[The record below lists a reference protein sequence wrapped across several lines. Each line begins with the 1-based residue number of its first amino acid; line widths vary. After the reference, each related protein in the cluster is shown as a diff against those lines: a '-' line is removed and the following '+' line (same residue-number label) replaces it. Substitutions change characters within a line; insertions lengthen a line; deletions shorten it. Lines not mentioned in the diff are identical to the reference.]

1 MSKSMPLVD
10 GNTYV
15 LGFRQQIEWSSLIA
29 SAFFF
34 GKVGAGL
41 FMISVATQSRL
52 GMLLGL
58 LIVVG
63 GKGGAHMLFLGQ
75 PLRFWRGMAR
85 PGSSWVSRGLWA
97 MTFMV
102 GFGVLALL
110 LPAASPLF
118 MPMAIIAALFAFVVA
133 IYDGFLL
140 TSSNAIPIWNTA
152 LMPVMC
158 MFYAFL
164 GGTTMTLFL
173 AHFGFIQLAVS
184 EHLLANVEMALLVVN
199 LLIVVMYLLTSVTA
213 GSAGKTSFD
222 LLVKGPYAVTF
233 FTLAIGVGLVFTLL
247 MTYFAG
253 PKASTGI
260 IAMITIADLI
270 GHYFIFYLLLKIGV
284 FKPVFGLLKI

>member
-1 MSKSMPLVD
+1 MSKSMPLVE

-15 LGFRQQIEWSSLIA
+15 LGFRQQIEWSALIA

-52 GMLLGL
+52 GMLIGL

-63 GKGGAHMLFLGQ
+63 GKGGAHMLFLGK
-75 PLRFWRGMAR
+75 PMRFWRGMSQPR
-85 PGSSWVSRGLWA
+85 TSWVSRGLWA

-102 GFGVLALL
+102 VLGGWALL
-110 LPAASPLF
+110 LPAGSPQF
-118 MPMAIIAALFAFVVA
+118 MPVATIAAVFAFVVA

-158 MFYAFL
+158 MFYSFL

-173 AHFGFIQLAVS
+173 AHFGFIQLTIG
-184 EHLLANVEMALLVVN
+184 EHMLSTIEMALLAVN
-199 LLIVVMYLLTSVTA
+199 LLVVIMYLITSVTA
-213 GSAGKTSFD
+213 GAAGKTSFD
-222 LLVKGPYAVTF
+222 LLVKGRYAVPF
-233 FTLAIGVGLVFTLL
+233 FSLAIGVGLVFTLL
-247 MTYFAG
+247 MTFFAG
-253 PKASTGI
+253 PAASPGV
-260 IAMITIADLI
+260 IALITVADLI
-270 GHYFIFYLLLKIGV
+270 GHYYIFYLLLKIGV
-284 FKPVFGLLKI
+284 FKPVFGQLKI

>member
-1 MSKSMPLVD
+1 MSKSLPLVE
-10 GNTYV
+10 GNTFV
-15 LGFRQQIEWSSLIA
+15 LGFRQQTEWSALIA

-41 FMISVATQSRL
+41 FMISVATHSRM

-63 GKGGAHMLFLGQ
+63 GKGGAHLLFLGR
-75 PLRFWRGMAR
+75 PSRFWRGMSR
-85 PGSSWVSRGLWA
+85 PTTSWIARGLWA

-102 GFGVLALL
+102 AFGGWALL
-110 LPAASPLF
+110 LPDGSPLY
-118 MPMAIIAALFAFVVA
+118 MPIAVIAALFAFVVA

-158 MFYAFL
+158 MFYSFL

-184 EHLLANVEMALLVVN
+184 EQLLSTIEMALLAVN
-199 LLIVVMYLLTSVTA
+199 LLVVIMYLVTSVTA
-213 GSAGKTSFD
+213 GLAGKTSFD
-222 LLVKGPYAVTF
+222 LLIKGPYAVRF
-233 FTLAIGVGLVFTLL
+233 FSLAIGVGLVFTLL

-253 PKASTGI
+253 SQASPGI
-260 IAMITIADLI
+260 IALITVADLT
-270 GHYFIFYLLLKIGV
+270 GHYYIFYLLLKIGV
-284 FKPVFGLLKI
+284 FKPILGQLKI